1 MFTDVRILPCLWTAR
16 LNASGMCQN
25 FSAVVAHIRHSRH
38 VTTLY
43 QLQTFFS
50 FQYGIEEAVNI
61 TYLKVASPN
70 LAVGVLSL

>member
-1 MFTDVRILPCLWTAR
+1 MWEFYSLSTAR

-25 FSAVVAHIRHSRH
+25 FSAVEEHIRHSRH

-50 FQYGIEEAVNI
+50 FQFEIEEADDI
-61 TYLKVASPN
+61 MFL
-70 LAVGVLSL
+70 